1 MGRQNKKYRF
11 CKCETPP
18 SEKECQLCYPKSV
31 TEGIEPIWN
40 ALNQI
45 GEDPDT
51 FKVKLQ

>member
-1 MGRQNKKYRF
+1 MGRQNKKDRF

-40 ALNQI
+40 ALN
-45 GEDPDT
+45 
-51 FKVKLQ
+51 